1 MNTTFAILA
10 IVSFSFMGEV
20 LTWISRKDRIF
31 VFSYVS
37 LIRVLTICLSIY
49 IIHYVDEQYEDYEFL
64 KEANSFNYELIQH
77 QDSLINYQKTMINE
91 LANHLWEEHD
101 YDIPQFDGILKD
113 NIDYEEQYLDSLYN
127 KEL

>member
-1 MNTTFAILA
+1 MNITFAILV
-10 IVSFSFMGEV
+10 IVSFSFIGEV

-37 LIRVLTICLSIY
+37 LIRILTICLSICT
-49 IIHYVDEQYEDYEFL
+49 IHCVDKQYDNYEFL
-64 KEANSFNYELIQH
+64 NETNSFKQELIQH

-101 YDIPQFDGILKD
+101 CNIPQFDGILKD

>member
-1 MNTTFAILA
+1 MNTTLI
-10 IVSFSFMGEV
+10 IISIISFSFLGET
-20 LTWISRKDRIF
+20 LTWISRKDRIS

-37 LIRVLTICLSIY
+37 FIRVIAICVSISTIYHI
-49 IIHYVDEQYEDYEFL
+49 DKQYNDYKFL
-64 KEANSFNYELIQH
+64 NEANSFKQELIQH

-91 LANHLWEEHD
+91 LTNHLWEEHD
-101 YDIPQFDGILKD
+101 CDIPQFDGVLKD

>member
-1 MNTTFAILA
+1 MNTTSAILV
-10 IVSFSFMGEV
+10 IVSYSFLGEV
-20 LTWISRKDRIF
+20 LTWISRKDRIL

-37 LIRVLTICLSIY
+37 FIRVITICASISTIYY
-49 IIHYVDEQYEDYEFL
+49 INKQYDDYEFL
-64 KEANSFNYELIQH
+64 NETNSFKQKLIQH

-91 LANHLWEEHD
+91 LVNHLWEEHD
-101 YDIPQFDGILKD
+101 CDIPQFDGILKD

>member
-1 MNTTFAILA
+1 MNTTFAILV
-10 IVSFSFMGEV
+10 IVSFSFIGEV

-37 LIRVLTICLSIY
+37 LIRVLTICLSICT
-49 IIHYVDEQYEDYEFL
+49 IHCINEQYEDYKFL
-64 KEANSFNYELIQH
+64 KEANSFKYELIQH
-77 QDSLINYQKTMINE
+77 QDSLINYQKTMIKE

-101 YDIPQFDGILKD
+101 CDIPQFDGILKD

>member
-1 MNTTFAILA
+1 MNTTFAIFV
-10 IVSFSFMGEV
+10 IVSFSFIGEV

-37 LIRVLTICLSIY
+37 LIRVLTISLSICT
-49 IIHYVDEQYEDYEFL
+49 IHCVDEQYEDYEFL
-64 KEANSFNYELIQH
+64 KEANSFKQELIQH

-91 LANHLWEEHD
+91 LANHLWKEHD
-101 YDIPQFDGILKD
+101 CDIPQFDGILKD

>member
-1 MNTTFAILA
+1 MNITFAILA
-10 IVSFSFMGEV
+10 IISYSFLGEV
-20 LTWISRKDRIF
+20 LTWISRKDRIL

-37 LIRVLTICLSIY
+37 FIRVIAICASIITIYCI
-49 IIHYVDEQYEDYEFL
+49 DKQYDNYEFL
-64 KEANSFNYELIQH
+64 NEANSFKQELIQH

-91 LANHLWEEHD
+91 LSNHLWEEHD
-101 YDIPQFDGILKD
+101 CDIPQFDGILKD

>member
-10 IVSFSFMGEV
+10 IVSYSFIGEV
-20 LTWISRKDRIF
+20 LTWILRKDRTF
-31 VFSYVS
+31 VFGYVAAIRLLAIGL
-37 LIRVLTICLSIY
+37 LICASCCINKQ
-49 IIHYVDEQYEDYEFL
+49 HYDYKFL
-64 KEANSFNYELIQH
+64 NEANSFKYELIQH

-101 YDIPQFDGILKD
+101 CDIPQFDGILKD

>member
-1 MNTTFAILA
+1 MNTTFAILV
-10 IVSFSFMGEV
+10 IVSFSFIGEV

-31 VFSYVS
+31 IFSYVS
-37 LIRVLTICLSIY
+37 LIRVLTICLSICTIY
-49 IIHYVDEQYEDYEFL
+49 CVDKQYEDYEFL
-64 KEANSFNYELIQH
+64 KEANSFKYELIQH

-101 YDIPQFDGILKD
+101 CDIPQFDGILKD

-127 KEL
+127 IQL

>member
-1 MNTTFAILA
+1 MNITFAILA
-10 IVSFSFMGEV
+10 IISYYLLGEV
-20 LTWISRKDRIF
+20 LTWISRKDRIL

-37 LIRVLTICLSIY
+37 FIRVITICLSIY
-49 IIHYVDEQYEDYEFL
+49 TIHCINKQYNDYEFL
-64 KEANSFNYELIQH
+64 KEANSFKYELIQH
-77 QDSLINYQKTMINE
+77 QDSLINYQKTMIKE

-101 YDIPQFDGILKD
+101 CDIPQFDGILKD

>member
-1 MNTTFAILA
+1 MNITFAILA
-10 IVSFSFMGEV
+10 IISYYLLGEV
-20 LTWISRKDRIF
+20 LTWISRKDRIL

-37 LIRVLTICLSIY
+37 FIRVITICLSIY
-49 IIHYVDEQYEDYEFL
+49 TIHCINKQYNNYEFL
-64 KEANSFNYELIQH
+64 KEANSFKYELIQH
-77 QDSLINYQKTMINE
+77 QDSLINYQKTMIKE

-101 YDIPQFDGILKD
+101 CDIPQFDGILKD